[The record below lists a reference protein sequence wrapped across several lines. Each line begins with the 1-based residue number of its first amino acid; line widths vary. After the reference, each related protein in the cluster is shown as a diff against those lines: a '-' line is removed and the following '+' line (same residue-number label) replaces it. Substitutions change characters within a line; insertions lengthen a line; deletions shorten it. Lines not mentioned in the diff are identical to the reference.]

1 MALYHLQIIHI
12 HDTHMYN
19 RGIFHCAFSKRNLC
33 IQKCASWLLSLF
45 SYHWGAVMSET
56 WLLVSATQ
64 LLQGKRQCGH
74 ISSEYKWEYIIL
86 PNGDGELHRTNNMV
100 SQSLRISR
108 NYRKKEKRILES
120 ERVPCRDEEK
130 QKKKIFLN
138 LAYGKRRLHDSSVS
152 I

>member
-1 MALYHLQIIHI
+1 MASCILAAPSLWMRGARRVIHIFWPLVYLTVQFGTLYHWNKGEGNQIGLVISFFGLYNQVKLQYVYLQQYVALYHLQIIHI

-74 ISSEYKWEYIIL
+74 ISSEYK
-86 PNGDGELHRTNNMV
+86 
-100 SQSLRISR
+100 
-108 NYRKKEKRILES
+108 
-120 ERVPCRDEEK
+120 
-130 QKKKIFLN
+130 
-138 LAYGKRRLHDSSVS
+138 
-152 I
+152 